1 MQWPAEPLRIKPP
14 GRSELIK
21 LRWLIVA
28 AFLALAAL
36 MLWLSH
42 PSRIGDPLAYIALTL
57 ALGLR
62 AMGWVFEWYNYWHIS
77 VPPPIAPRRDW
88 TVDVLTTACPGEPKE
103 MIVRTLR
110 AMVDIRYPHTNYLC
124 DEGND
129 PELREVCRQLGI
141 VHVTRVEKKHA
152 KAGNI
157 NNALSRASGQ
167 TSVVLDPDHEPA
179 PYFLDRTLG
188 YFEDPSVGFV
198 QTVQPYRNQGAGLV
212 ARGAAQQTYH
222 FYGPIMMGMH
232 GYGTTQAI
240 GANCVFRRAALDSI
254 GGHASGLAEDMHTS
268 MRLYSK
274 GWRSVYVPESLT
286 RGLVPSTLGAFFK
299 QQLKWSCGA
308 FDLLFQQY
316 PKLWKGFTVW
326 QRFHYGLCPVYFL
339 RGLVGLLELIVPLMC
354 LTLGWIAWRANVMQL
369 LAMALPVLVLSTLI
383 RIRAQA
389 WLLEPQERG
398 LHLAGGFLA
407 AATWWPY
414 LVGVTCAV
422 FRVKV
427 PYVPTPKDD
436 EITDAWRIVIPNL
449 AASAL
454 TVAATAYGI
463 SHDSS
468 PQNVAMAAFG
478 LTNAGVL
485 TYVSILAQRKTL
497 QSIQSRFNFLA
508 PIRAALK
515 PVTRSVVRVHDA
527 SLAFVREH
535 SVLPVVIALVIIA
548 LCYFGLAKPKNE
560 RTEFM
565 HDGVAKLKNTGGFYT
580 GIYLFEPDVAAL
592 PAVIE
597 GVQKKLDFQF
607 RIVSIYQR
615 WGPDSLT
622 HFPDAAL
629 RKICKQGSVPM
640 ITWEPWTDGF
650 PDASEDLKNNRRIL
664 ASIAKGELDAY
675 IRAYAERLQ
684 ALGEPVLIRFA
695 HEPDNRQYP
704 WSPAGGDTPADFIA
718 AWRHVV
724 NLYNARGAS
733 NVGWVFSPWTPRAVA
748 DYNPGE
754 GYVDWIGLTT
764 LNYGHAAHD
773 GKWRSFKE
781 IYDPFR
787 AAVKAQH
794 LPVMLAEFG
803 TTAWGGDR
811 AAWLTEALAEAA
823 KHDEI
828 RSVVFFHNELDRNW
842 VTDWR
847 PPGGAKVID
856 WTFLSDAPV
865 TDAVKA
871 ALTLKPYAGGRAD
884 ARPPDQP
891 FWGDTPVVSTSSAR
905 VTGTPGNFQ
914 LMVDGKPFYIR
925 GIAYNPAHDWRD
937 GNFHSRAGNSTTT

>member
-1 MQWPAEPLRIKPP
+1 
-14 GRSELIK
+14 
-21 LRWLIVA
+21 
-28 AFLALAAL
+28 
-36 MLWLSH
+36 
-42 PSRIGDPLAYIALTL
+42 
-57 ALGLR
+57 
-62 AMGWVFEWYNYWHIS
+62 
-77 VPPPIAPRRDW
+77 
-88 TVDVLTTACPGEPKE
+88 

-167 TSVVLDPDHEPA
+167 ISVVLDPDHEPA

-485 TYVSILAQRKTL
+485 TYVSIQAQRKTL
-497 QSIQSRFNFLA
+497 QSIQSRLKFLA

-615 WGPDSLT
+615 RGAGLAHALSRRSAKKDLQTRFGPDD
-622 HFPDAAL
+622 H
-629 RKICKQGSVPM
+629 
-640 ITWEPWTDGF
+640 
-650 PDASEDLKNNRRIL
+650 
-664 ASIAKGELDAY
+664 
-675 IRAYAERLQ
+675 
-684 ALGEPVLIRFA
+684 LGA
-695 HEPDNRQYP
+695 
-704 WSPAGGDTPADFIA
+704 
-718 AWRHVV
+718 
-724 NLYNARGAS
+724 
-733 NVGWVFSPWTPRAVA
+733 
-748 DYNPGE
+748 
-754 GYVDWIGLTT
+754 
-764 LNYGHAAHD
+764 
-773 GKWRSFKE
+773 
-781 IYDPFR
+781 
-787 AAVKAQH
+787 
-794 LPVMLAEFG
+794 
-803 TTAWGGDR
+803 
-811 AAWLTEALAEAA
+811 
-823 KHDEI
+823 
-828 RSVVFFHNELDRNW
+828 
-842 VTDWR
+842 
-847 PPGGAKVID
+847 
-856 WTFLSDAPV
+856 
-865 TDAVKA
+865 
-871 ALTLKPYAGGRAD
+871 
-884 ARPPDQP
+884 
-891 FWGDTPVVSTSSAR
+891 
-905 VTGTPGNFQ
+905 
-914 LMVDGKPFYIR
+914 VDGRFPR
-925 GIAYNPAHDWRD
+925 RERRP
-937 GNFHSRAGNSTTT
+937 